1 MWISFYNFVRSK
13 RLFGV
18 FGDRAFSS
26 SHAFFYKSLM
36 SGNLVGTEYMFM
48 RRVLLSSLSFFI
60 IMMASASMVA
70 DISLIVLETT
80 KCEKPTINYR
90 NGKLTFSCAT
100 DDVTFHYTITDSNNN
115 SGTGNEVSLNTFN
128 VSVYAT
134 KEGYED
140 SEVATMVISTGANGI
155 IGDVNGDG
163 KITVA
168 DAVVIVD
175 LTLSGSGDQGDQGES
190 TQNDIAAL
198 EDALGKL
205 DGRVAILETTVAG
218 HTDSIT
224 NLRKD
229 LTVLTKRLR
238 QNEIDINSLEVYY
251 QRLAHRVSDMEN
263 YVKTMEVGVIVQG
276 TYDPV
281 LGSAD
286 GFIIDQKTLC
296 GFVGKNGTGITE
308 FPEIGGDSDINGVAL
323 DADEVPAEFLEFNP
337 DNKYLNEYVK
347 LGSVYLTPNP
357 IGADATKVNFAL
369 LNTVGE
375 ATGAEFGTPVPNTT
389 VLTKGI
395 LNRYKDISDYVSYNE
410 FPVVWEVPV
419 QMATTGEDFDENLFD
434 YLNFGGEGA
443 KCGKWNLGNLAASF
457 QQVWQGL
464 TADDGTTRYEKGAK
478 AKSEINKIFAAI
490 KEGIDLKYSEL
501 NNYGVF
507 VTNPE
512 SGRSLFSEANI
523 ISVAME
529 PISYKTAKLFDEAGI
544 HWDLTDLKAQV
555 KYYVQKIQNKSPKAN
570 INKIQLSRTGT
581 GIVISIDTDSPE
593 EGVEG
598 QHYEFTY
605 TTGGASTITDEQLAR
620 YSELFTGLLAK
631 YRYLT
636 GFDASEMNPIVD
648 NLVNRAQNYLN
659 LMTGEF
665 VNVYYNG
672 HVAITCVEPML
683 VTEATNASGVTGI
696 VELKDASYGLP
707 NRCTAGTYLFGL
719 TSLLQD
725 YMVPV
730 YKKYI
735 GVVQDGK
742 LIDGNY
748 KIADGDKQVFALTI
762 PEGES
767 IIVVQT
773 LDYAGNTFTKKYLM
787 KATAE

>member
-1 MWISFYNFVRSK
+1 MKKKIIN
-13 RLFGV
+13 GI
-18 FGDRAFSS
+18 
-26 SHAFFYKSLM
+26 LM
-36 SGNLVGTEYMFM
+36 SALLLAGTT
-48 RRVLLSSLSFFI
+48 SF
-60 IMMASASMVA
+60 V
-70 DISLIVLETT
+70 
-80 KCEKPTINYR
+80 
-90 NGKLTFSCAT
+90 SCKDNI
-100 DDVTFHYTITDSNNN
+100 DD
-115 SGTGNEVSLNTFN
+115 E
-128 VSVYAT
+128 A
-134 KEGYED
+134 
-140 SEVATMVISTGANGI
+140 AGI
-155 IGDVNGDG
+155 R
-163 KITVA
+163 T
-168 DAVVIVD
+168 
-175 LTLSGSGDQGDQGES
+175 
-190 TQNDIAAL
+190 DIASL
-198 EDALGKL
+198 DGALGKL
-205 DGRVAILETTVAG
+205 DGRVGILETTVAG

-229 LTVLTKRLR
+229 LTALTKRVR
-238 QNEIDINSLEVYY
+238 QNEIDIDSLEVYY
-251 QRLAHRVSDMEN
+251 QRLAKRVSDMEN

-286 GFIIDQKTLC
+286 GFVIDQKTLC

-323 DADEVPAEFLEFNP
+323 DADEVPVGDYIEFNP

-347 LGSVYLTPNP
+347 LGSVYLTLNP

-395 LNRYKDISDYVSYNE
+395 LNRYQKLSDYVSYND

-419 QMATTGEDFDENLFD
+419 QMATTGEDFDDNLFD
-434 YLNFGGEGA
+434 YLNFGGEGT
-443 KCGKWNLGNLAASF
+443 KYGKWNFSNLAASF

-464 TADDGTTRYEKGAK
+464 TADDGTPRYQKGAK
-478 AKSEINKIFAAI
+478 AISEINKIFAAI
-490 KEGIDLKYSEL
+490 KEGLDLKYKEL

-544 HWDLTDLKAQV
+544 RWDLTNVKAQV
-555 KYYVQKIQNKSPKAN
+555 KYFVQKIQDKFPKAN
-570 INKIQLSRTGT
+570 INSIQFVRTGSK
-581 GIVISIDTDSPE
+581 IILVVDTDSPE
-593 EGVEG
+593 AGVPG
-598 QHYEFTY
+598 QHYEMEVHN
-605 TTGGASTITDEQLAR
+605 GAGVGTLTDEQLAR

-636 GFDASEMNPIVD
+636 GSDPSEMNPIVD
-648 NLVNRAQNYLN
+648 NLINRLQNHLN
-659 LMTGEF
+659 LMTGEL

-672 HVAITCVEPML
+672 HVAMTCVEPML
-683 VTEATNASGVTGI
+683 LTQATDTKGVTGI
-696 VELKDASYGLP
+696 VELKDASYGIP
-707 NRCTAGTYLFGL
+707 NRCTAGTYMFAL

-725 YMVPV
+725 YAVPV

-742 LIDGNY
+742 LMDGNY
-748 KIADGDKQVFALTI
+748 KIADGDEQVFTVKI

-767 IIVVQT
+767 TIVIQT
-773 LDYAGNTFTKKYLM
+773 LDYAGNTFTKKYLI
-787 KATAE
+787 KADAE